1 MFLFADRTTTRN
13 QNPNVGIAT
22 RMIKIPIKEP
32 PQTMATTP
40 AMNANILP
48 TKTSAIISAVATQA
62 AFPVETPFLTSHAI
76 LTISPPIKDGV
87 VCVTN
92 SPANLA
98 FIVLRVV
105 LIFGPMKWLIKYLNL
120 YACNKIR
127 IITADTE
134 RRNGNGPTE
143 KTSAGETGVKANKN
157 KNGTRLTAT
166 AIILHFKSNQ
176 CKIVVSHIIINRINI
191 FTSLFQLYLETIF
204 ITGTAGSGKS
214 LLTSKLIEW
223 YKDNNFYPISMNLDP
238 GVISLPYEP
247 DVDVRN
253 YIDIGKIM
261 SQHDLGPNGALIMA
275 SDLIATKLDQ
285 IQDEIFN
292 LNPDFV
298 IADTPGQIELFIFRA
313 SGPFFVS
320 NFQSDSKL
328 NIFTFDG
335 ILASSTPMN
344 YISIALMATSVR
356 LRLNIS
362 QIDVMTKRD
371 LVIDRLQEIVKWSSK
386 SSLEDSLQNEN
397 NIEYSILSKDL
408 LHALF
413 KNKLM
418 QSPIFVS
425 SLTMS
430 GMVNLTARLSRVLNL
445 GEERGD

>member
-22 RMIKIPIKEP
+22 MMIKIPIKEP
-32 PQTMATTP
+32 PLKIATTP
-40 AMNANILP
+40 AMNAKILP

-92 SPANLA
+92 SPAILA

-105 LIFGPMKWLIKYLNL
+105 LIFGPMKWLMKYLNL

-127 IITADTE
+127 TITADTE
-134 RRNGNGPTE
+134 SRNGSAPTE
-143 KTSAGETGVKANKN
+143 NTSAGETGVKANNN

-166 AIILHFKSNQ
+166 AIILHFKPNQ
-176 CKIVVSHIIINRINI
+176 CKIVAGHIIINRINI

-214 LLTSKLIEW
+214 LLTSKLIQW
-223 YKDNNFYPISMNLDP
+223 YKDNNFFPISLNLDP

-247 DVDVRN
+247 
-253 YIDIGKIM
+253 
-261 SQHDLGPNGALIMA
+261 
-275 SDLIATKLDQ
+275 ATKLDE
-285 IQDEIFN
+285 IQDEVFN

-298 IADTPGQIELFIFRA
+298 VVDTPGQIELFIFRA
-313 SGPFFVS
+313 SGPYFVS
-320 NFQSDSKL
+320 NFQSDNKI

-356 LRLNIS
+356 LRLKIS

-371 LVIDRLQEIVKWSSK
+371 LIIDKLQEIMKWSSK
-386 SSLEDSLQNEN
+386 ANLEDSLQNEK
-397 NIEYSILSKDL
+397 NIEYSVLSRDL

-418 QSPIFVS
+418 QSPILVS

-430 GMVNLTARLSRVLNL
+430 GMVNLTATLSRALNL
-445 GEERGD
+445 GEEKGD

>member
-1 MFLFADRTTTRN
+1 MFLFADSTTTRN
-13 QNPNVGIAT
+13 QKPNVGTAT

-32 PQTMATTP
+32 PLKIATP
-40 AMNANILP
+40 AAMNASMLP

-62 AFPVETPFLTSHAI
+62 AFPVDTPFLMSHAI

-92 SPANLA
+92 SPAILA

-105 LIFGPMKWLIKYLNL
+105 LISGPMKWLIKYLNL
-120 YACNKIR
+120 YACSKIR
-127 IITADTE
+127 TITADTE
-134 RRNGNGPTE
+134 SRNGIGPTE
-143 KTSAGETGVKANKN
+143 KTSAGETGVKVNNIK
-157 KNGTRLTAT
+157 KGIRLTPT
-166 AIILHFKSNQ
+166 AIILHFKLNQ
-176 CKIVVSHIIINRINI
+176 CKRVDSHIIINIINI
-191 FTSLFQLYLETIF
+191 FTSLFQVYLETIF

-214 LLTSKLIEW
+214 LLTSKLIQW
-223 YKDNNFYPISMNLDP
+223 YKDNNFYPISLNLDP

-253 YIDIGKIM
+253 YIDIDKIM
-261 SQHDLGPNGALIMA
+261 SEHDLGPNGALIMA
-275 SDLIATKLDQ
+275 SDLIATKLDE
-285 IQDEIFN
+285 IQEDVFE

-298 IADTPGQIELFIFRA
+298 VADTPGQIELFIFRA
-313 SGPFFVS
+313 SGPYFVT
-320 NFQSDSKL
+320 NFQSDNKI

-335 ILASSTPMN
+335 ILAASTPMN
-344 YISIALMATSVR
+344 FISIALMATSVR

-371 LVIDRLQEIVKWSSK
+371 LVIDKLQDIIKWSSR
-386 SSLEDSLQNEN
+386 SSLEDSLQNEK

-408 LHALF
+408 LHVLF

-418 QSPIFVS
+418 QNPILVS

-430 GMVNLTARLSRVLNL
+430 GMVNLTATLSRVLNM
-445 GEERGD
+445 GEEKGD

>member
-1 MFLFADRTTTRN
+1 
-13 QNPNVGIAT
+13 
-22 RMIKIPIKEP
+22 
-32 PQTMATTP
+32 
-40 AMNANILP
+40 
-48 TKTSAIISAVATQA
+48 
-62 AFPVETPFLTSHAI
+62 
-76 LTISPPIKDGV
+76 
-87 VCVTN
+87 
-92 SPANLA
+92 
-98 FIVLRVV
+98 
-105 LIFGPMKWLIKYLNL
+105 MKWLMKYLNL

-127 IITADTE
+127 TITADTE
-134 RRNGNGPTE
+134 SRNGSTPTE
-143 KTSAGETGVKANKN
+143 NTSAGETGVKANNN

-166 AIILHFKSNQ
+166 AIILHLKPNQ
-176 CKIVVSHIIINRINI
+176 CKIVAGHIIINRINI
-191 FTSLFQLYLETIF
+191 FTSLFQLYLEAIF

-214 LLTSKLIEW
+214 LLTSKLIQW
-223 YKDNNFYPISMNLDP
+223 YKDNNFYPISLNLDP

-253 YIDIGKIM
+253 YIDIDKIM
-261 SQHDLGPNGALIMA
+261 SEHDLGPNGALIMA
-275 SDLIATKLDQ
+275 SDLIATKLDE
-285 IQDEIFN
+285 IQDEVFN

-298 IADTPGQIELFIFRA
+298 VADTPGQIELFIFRA
-313 SGPFFVS
+313 SGPYFVS
-320 NFQSDSKL
+320 NFQSDNKI

-371 LVIDRLQEIVKWSSK
+371 LVIDKLQEIMKWSSK
-386 SSLEDSLQNEN
+386 SALEDSLQNEN

-418 QSPIFVS
+418 QSPILVS

-430 GMVNLTARLSRVLNL
+430 GMVNLTATLSRVLNL
-445 GEERGD
+445 GEEKGDSS

>member
-22 RMIKIPIKEP
+22 MMIKIPIKEP
-32 PQTMATTP
+32 PLKIATTP
-40 AMNANILP
+40 AMNAKILP

-92 SPANLA
+92 SPPILA
-98 FIVLRVV
+98 FIVLKVV
-105 LIFGPMKWLIKYLNL
+105 LIFGPMKWLMKYLNL

-127 IITADTE
+127 TITADTE
-134 RRNGNGPTE
+134 SRNGSAPTE
-143 KTSAGETGVKANKN
+143 NTSAGETGVKANNN

-166 AIILHFKSNQ
+166 AIILHFKPNQ
-176 CKIVVSHIIINRINI
+176 CKIVAGHIIINRINI
-191 FTSLFQLYLETIF
+191 FTSFFQLYFETIF
-204 ITGTAGSGKS
+204 ITGTVGAGKS
-214 LLTSKLIEW
+214 LLTSKLIQW
-223 YKDNNFYPISMNLDP
+223 YKDNNFFPISLNLDP

-253 YIDIGKIM
+253 YIDIDKIM

-275 SDLIATKLDQ
+275 SDLIATKIDE
-285 IQDEIFN
+285 IQDEVFN

-298 IADTPGQIELFIFRA
+298 VVDTPGQIELFIFRA
-313 SGPFFVS
+313 SGPYFVS
-320 NFQSDSKL
+320 NFQSDNKI

-335 ILASSTPMN
+335 VLASSTPMN

-356 LRLNIS
+356 LRLKIS

-371 LVIDRLQEIVKWSSK
+371 LIIDKLQEIMKWSSK
-386 SSLEDSLQNEN
+386 ANLEDSLQNEK
-397 NIEYSILSKDL
+397 NIEYSVLSRDL

-418 QSPIFVS
+418 QSPILVS

-430 GMVNLTARLSRVLNL
+430 GMVNLTATLSRALNL
-445 GEERGD
+445 GEEKGD

>member
-1 MFLFADRTTTRN
+1 M
-13 QNPNVGIAT
+13 AT
-22 RMIKIPIKEP
+22 MITVIPIKDP
-32 PQTMATTP
+32 PLMMATTP
-40 AMNANILP
+40 AINAKILP

-62 AFPVETPFLTSHAI
+62 AFPVETPFLTSQAI
-76 LTISPPIKDGV
+76 LTISPPMKDGV

-98 FIVLRVV
+98 FIVFRVV
-105 LIFGPMKWLIKYLNL
+105 LILGPMKRLVKYLNL

-134 RRNGNGPTE
+134 SRNGNAPTE
-143 KTSAGETGVKANKN
+143 NTSEGETGVNTN
-157 KNGTRLTAT
+157 NNRNGIRLTAT
-166 AIILHFKSNQ
+166 AIILHFKINQ
-176 CKIVVSHIIINRINI
+176 CKIEVSHIIINRINI
-191 FTSLFQLYLETIF
+191 ITSMFEIYLETIF

-214 LLTSKLIEW
+214 LLTSKLIQW
-223 YKDNNFYPISMNLDP
+223 YKDNNFYAISLNLDP

-253 YIDIGKIM
+253 YIDIDKIM

-275 SDLIATKLDQ
+275 SDLIATKLDE
-285 IQDEIFN
+285 IQDEVFN

-298 IADTPGQIELFIFRA
+298 VADTPGQIELFIFRA

-320 NFQSDSKL
+320 NFQSDNKI

-335 ILASSTPMN
+335 ILASSSPMN
-344 YISIALMATSVR
+344 FISITLMATSVR

-371 LVIDRLQEIVKWSSK
+371 LVIDKLQEIIKWSSK
-386 SSLEDSLQNEN
+386 SSLEDSLQNEK

-408 LHALF
+408 LNALF

-418 QSPIFVS
+418 QSPILVS

-430 GMVNLTARLSRVLNL
+430 GMVNLTATLSRALNL
-445 GEERGD
+445 GEEKGD

>member
-1 MFLFADRTTTRN
+1 M
-13 QNPNVGIAT
+13 IAT
-22 RMIKIPIKEP
+22 P
-32 PQTMATTP
+32 P

-62 AFPVETPFLTSHAI
+62 AFPVETPFLMSHAT

-92 SPANLA
+92 SPAILA

-127 IITADTE
+127 TITADTE
-134 RRNGNGPTE
+134 SRNGNAPTE
-143 KTSAGETGVKANKN
+143 KTSAGETGVKANNN
-157 KNGTRLTAT
+157 KNGIRLTAT
-166 AIILHFKSNQ
+166 AIIRHFKRNQ
-176 CKIVVSHIIINRINI
+176 CKKVDSHIIINRINI
-191 FTSLFQLYLETIF
+191 FTSLFQVYLETIF

-214 LLTSKLIEW
+214 LLTSKLIQW
-223 YKDNNFYPISMNLDP
+223 YKDNNFYPISLNLDP

-261 SQHDLGPNGALIMA
+261 SEHGLGPNGALIMA
-275 SDLIATKLDQ
+275 SDLIATKLDE
-285 IQDEIFN
+285 IQDEVFS
-292 LNPDFV
+292 LNPDIV
-298 IADTPGQIELFIFRA
+298 VADTPGQIELFIFRA
-313 SGPFFVS
+313 SGPYFVA
-320 NFQSDSKL
+320 NFQSDNKI

-335 ILASSTPMN
+335 ILATSTPMN
-344 YISIALMATSVR
+344 FISIALMATSVR

-371 LVIDRLQEIVKWSSK
+371 LVIDKLQDIIRWSSK
-386 SSLEDSLQNEN
+386 SFLEDSLQNEK

-418 QSPIFVS
+418 QNPILVS

-430 GMVNLTARLSRVLNL
+430 GMVNLTATLSRVLNL
-445 GEERGD
+445 GEEKGD